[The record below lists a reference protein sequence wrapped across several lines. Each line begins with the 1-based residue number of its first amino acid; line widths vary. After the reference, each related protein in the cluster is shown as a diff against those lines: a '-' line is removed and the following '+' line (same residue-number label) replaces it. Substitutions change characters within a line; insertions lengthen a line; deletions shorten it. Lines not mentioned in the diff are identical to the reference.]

1 VSGLFFLDEHARS
14 RGSRSSEP
22 GIRFALRLIGS
33 GELANMVPLVSVV
46 GFLLI
51 AVGVWGSAVSIHKDG
66 SRS

>member
-1 VSGLFFLDEHARS
+1 LTDGTRQRE
-14 RGSRSSEP
+14 SRSFEP

>member
-1 VSGLFFLDEHARS
+1 
-14 RGSRSSEP
+14 
-22 GIRFALRLIGS
+22 
-33 GELANMVPLVSVV
+33 MVPLVSVV

>member
-1 VSGLFFLDEHARS
+1 MDNDERS
-14 RGSRSSEP
+14 RGSRSFGQ